1 MPAAKLSID
10 LEARLAKLQEGLDK
24 AGRLSETFATRVE
37 ARWANLRTGAAS
49 IGTALAAA
57 FGGAALTAMV
67 RNTLNG
73 VDALNDLRD
82 ATGASIENLSAL
94 EQVAMRNGES
104 LDLVSGILLKFNDA
118 LKEARPDNDIGR
130 ALNAIGVS
138 ATALRQQDP
147 AEALRQ
153 LAVALT
159 RFEDDGNKARI
170 VQELFGKSI
179 RDAAPFLNDLAEQTA
194 LVGTV
199 TGKQSKETEL
209 LNKQLAQLRTAA
221 TDAGRALVA
230 ELVPGVSRLITQFT
244 EAKTAGEA
252 FAKVWQTFLKNTGLD
267 AISRQEKEIEKLN
280 RTIAVTQWQL
290 DQMTEVARRNPGDQ
304 AYAGAVKRLREE
316 LAALQSQSVDATAAL
331 KLLADV
337 ESPRDPG
344 FRGGGIGATQN
355 PAAQTVKAQL
365 PDIADQEKLKKA
377 ARAFEDYQASVTQS
391 LAKLI
396 EDSDVVRMAKL
407 NDQLKRLQELADAGL
422 DPAIITEVRR
432 ALLGQD
438 TVAGDDTVL
447 AKRIDQQRQL
457 NELIAATPLA
467 QQEQLVKQQQLLD
480 EAYRSSTIS
489 SEKYAQA
496 TQQIREQ
503 MVALDPRLRAVEEQT
518 RRMGDQLEATLG
530 ESLQA
535 ALQGNFDGIADAWA
549 NMLSRMALE
558 AATQNLANALFGGGG
573 AASFLGALFGGAAGA
588 PAAGPTWLGGPQAAN
603 GAVVTAA
610 TPFLTGNRVGV
621 MGEAGPEAVMPLR
634 RGRDGKLG
642 VAGGG
647 GSGGMVNNINI
658 AAGVQ
663 RSEMMAALEMAMNA
677 MEARFTMRLRS
688 AGVA

>member
-1 MPAAKLSID
+1 MPIAKLSID
-10 LEARLAKLQEGLDK
+10 LEAHLAKLQAGLDK
-24 AGRLSETFATRVE
+24 AGRMNEALVTRME
-37 ARWANLRTGAAS
+37 ARWASLRSSASS
-49 IGTALAAA
+49 IGTAFAAA
-57 FGGAALTAMV
+57 FGGVALAAMV

-94 EQVAMRNGES
+94 EQVALRNGES
-104 LDLVSGILLKFNDA
+104 LDLVSGILVKFNAA
-118 LKEARPDNDIGR
+118 LQEAKPDNDIGR
-130 ALNAIGVS
+130 ALDAIGMS
-138 ATALRQQDP
+138 AASLRQLDP

-179 RDAAPFLNDLAEQTA
+179 RDAAPFLNDLAEQTS

-199 TGKQSKETEL
+199 TTKQAKETEL
-209 LNKQLAQLRTAA
+209 LNKQLAQLQTAA
-221 TDAGRALVA
+221 RDAGRALVA
-230 ELVPGVSRLITQFT
+230 ELVPGVSRLITQIT
-244 EAKTAGEA
+244 EAKTTSEA
-252 FAKVWQTFLKNTGLD
+252 FARIWQNVLKNTGLD

-290 DQMTEVARRNPGDQ
+290 DQMTEVARRNPSDQ

-344 FRGGGIGATQN
+344 FRGGAIGATQN

-365 PDIADQEKLKKA
+365 PDIADQDKLKKS

-438 TVAGDDTVL
+438 VVVGDDTVL

-480 EAYRSSTIS
+480 EAYRGTTGS

-496 TQQIREQ
+496 TQQIRDQ
-503 MVALDPRLRAVEEQT
+503 MVALDPRLRQVEEQT

-535 ALQGNFDGIADAWA
+535 VLQGNFDGIADAWA

-558 AATQNLANALFGGGG
+558 AATKNLANALFGGGG
-573 AASFLGALFGGAAGA
+573 AASFLGALFGGAGA
-588 PAAGPTWLGGPQAAN
+588 TPTPTAGPALAS
-603 GAVVTAA
+603 GAVLTGT
-610 TPFLTGNRVGV
+610 TPFLASGGRIGV
-621 MGEAGPEAVMPLR
+621 MAEAGPEAVMPLK

-642 VAGGG
+642 IAGGAGGG
-647 GSGGMVNNINI
+647 TTINNYVS
-658 AAGVQ
+658 AGVQ
-663 RSEMMAALEMAMNA
+663 RSELMAALQVAMSA
-677 MEARFTMRLRS
+677 VESRLTQRLRA